1 LRLQNMIIDTNFVI
15 DLLRGRKDARE
26 KLEELKQKREP
37 LIIPP
42 GAVFE
47 LKVGKPGDEEID
59 KILGNLSRADLT
71 LEIEKE
77 AAIIRRN
84 LEADG
89 KPISSIDYLVAG
101 TARNLNEKLLSRD
114 AHFGR
119 VENLR
124 VERF

>member
-1 LRLQNMIIDTNFVI
+1 MIIDTNFVI

-71 LEIEKE
+71 PEIEKE

-89 KPISSIDYLVAG
+89 KPISSIDYLIAG